1 MAVIVFLHKTWMGQM
16 IIIAGVQKDILE
28 EDAK

>member
-1 MAVIVFLHKTWMGQM
+1 MVVFVSIHKTWMDQM
-16 IIIAGVQKDILE
+16 IIIAGVKKDILE